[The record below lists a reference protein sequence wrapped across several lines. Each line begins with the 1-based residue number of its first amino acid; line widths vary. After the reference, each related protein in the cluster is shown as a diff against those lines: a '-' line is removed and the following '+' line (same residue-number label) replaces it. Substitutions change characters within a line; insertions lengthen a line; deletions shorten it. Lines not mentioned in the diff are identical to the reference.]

1 MVGILKT
8 GGADMDALAV
18 KETTGLRYC
27 LGIIV
32 LPLFFYITGCA
43 DSVPHTTEPSGK
55 PMQRITVLTYNTLH
69 GLETSGWTV
78 KPGESKEVHDA
89 RLDLQFEQLSQVQ
102 PDLILLQEVNPLPAI
117 AGSGISPRSKPSVCT
132 TAKSTRWMPAAFV
145 SRRA

>member
-1 MVGILKT
+1 MEVRTAGIVAKELKALGDEVNAGIGKTGVVGILKN
-8 GGADMDALAV
+8 GDGPIVMYRADMDALAV

-43 DSVPHTTEPSGK
+43 DSVPHTTTPSGE

-78 KPGESKEVHDA
+78 KPGESKEVHEA
-89 RLDLQFEQLSQVQ
+89 RLDLQFEQLSLVQ
-102 PDLILLQEVNPLPAI
+102 PDLI
-117 AGSGISPRSKPSVCT
+117 
-132 TAKSTRWMPAAFV
+132 
-145 SRRA
+145 